1 MAKWFEMQGSVEK
14 IEEFNR
20 IALKTVHPTRV
31 WDSWVLEFVIKGNRT
46 VRLEQDEIFAKQGD
60 FILLPPGIP
69 HYGMQVDEHD
79 VVYIHF
85 KMSGEES
92 FYNEEFDSGRI
103 VLPATGKFPK
113 EPDVIAQIIFLLNE
127 WEVGYISSSFFN
139 LQLTAILSQ
148 ISLYIQ
154 KERKWRDAHEKL
166 SDKILG
172 YISSN
177 YMNNLTR
184 KDFESQFQM
193 SYKQLNNIFSERQK
207 MTILKRV
214 TEYRIRQSC
223 TFLLAGCTIEEAA
236 TLVGYTD
243 YFYFL
248 RVFKK
253 ITGVTPKEYLRRF
266 LLSD

>member
-1 MAKWFEMQGSVEK
+1 M
-14 IEEFNR
+14 
-20 IALKTVHPTRV
+20 P
-31 WDSWVLEFVIKGNRT
+31 
-46 VRLEQDEIFAKQGD
+46 
-60 FILLPPGIP
+60 
-69 HYGMQVDEHD
+69 
-79 VVYIHF
+79 
-85 KMSGEES
+85 
-92 FYNEEFDSGRI
+92 
-103 VLPATGKFPK
+103 
-113 EPDVIAQIIFLLNE
+113 
-127 WEVGYISSSFFN
+127 ISSSFFN